1 MTMSLVRRF
10 ARRTRN
16 YERIYK
22 RFKTPELMEAAA
34 KGAGCTGFDLIERLY
49 KICSVTS
56 ATHRSTFDQE
66 KGLLRK
72 VDRRDPNAFAED
84 AVHNNI
90 EDIGVLDAEQTRD
103 FDDRVEKCFTM
114 LV

>member
-34 KGAGCTGFDLIERLY
+34 KGAGCTGFDLMERLY

-56 ATHRSTFDQE
+56 VTHRSTFDQE

-84 AVHNNI
+84 AVHNNT
-90 EDIGVLDAEQTRD
+90 EDIGVLDAEPTRD